1 MKNIFPLLNKYLSPI
16 FNTRAAG
23 LYILLFA
30 ISIAIAT
37 FVENDFGT
45 SSAQKVIFKSWWF
58 ELLLLLFCITILVNI
73 FKFRMVQQKKWAIL
87 LFHAAIVVIIIGA
100 GVTRYFGFEGIMHIR
115 ENNTSNSF
123 LSSNT
128 FLKFN
133 VTKNGETYNFNEV
146 FHLSTGEYFKW
157 SAHDDICAPTYLEEC
172 EKVLTQDDSII
183 LCHSDV
189 RFIDEKSDIIYND
202 YKPLSFAN
210 SKYPSKRF
218 KELIDLKHWCI
229 DIFGLI
235 RKEALNQTSLIQN
248 FVGSDRN
255 LLVELGLIGRFYRIP
270 EELFYHREHI
280 DRSTHTKTI
289 HDRIEWWSPELS
301 KRYHMPHWQM
311 FLKNF
316 KSIKMFSNLPIEP
329 LKCYLALLDWLL
341 KYWRKLYWDVKVVA
355 RNTLQNS

>member
-1 MKNIFPLLNKYLSPI
+1 MKLHKISIGLPVYNGEKYLTDAIESI
-16 FNTRAAG
+16 LSQTYEDIELIICDNASTDGTRD
-23 LYILLFA
+23 IC
-30 ISIAIAT
+30 
-37 FVENDFGT
+37 EE
-45 SSAQKVIFKSWWF
+45 FKKYDNR
-58 ELLLLLFCITILVNI
+58 IKYKRN
-73 FKFRMVQQKKWAIL
+73 
-87 LFHAAIVVIIIGA
+87 HNNIGA
-100 GVTRYFGFEGIMHIR
+100 A
-115 ENNTSNSF
+115 N
-123 LSSNT
+123 
-128 FLKFN
+128 
-133 VTKNGETYNFNEV
+133 NFNLA
-146 FHLSTGEYFKW
+146 FRYAQGKYFRW
-157 SAHDDICAPTYLEEC
+157 MAHDDICAPTYLEEC

-341 KYWRKLYWDVKVVA
+341 KYWRKLYWDVKVVT
-355 RNTLQNS
+355 RNTLQNL